1 MDEQHDHTTHGGAG
15 GAGGADDQER
25 APIRELLVSAA
36 FELFT
41 EHGYDSTTV
50 DDIVRRA
57 GVGRRSFFR
66 YFPTKEEVV
75 FPDHER
81 ALADMVAYLEDGAR
95 DPDPVARAC
104 GAARLVMRMY
114 AENAEFSVK
123 RYALTRKVP
132 ALKAHETSVVWR
144 YERALA
150 DYLKGRFATLPD
162 GDVRAYT
169 VAASVVA
176 AHNYGLRA
184 WLRSGARGDA
194 AAGIDR
200 ALDLVHRTW
209 GGTGETLVVVTRS
222 STPMWQ
228 IVQQLEG
235 FRDGGTSGGN

>member
-1 MDEQHDHTTHGGAG
+1 MTDGPDKPMQ
-15 GAGGADDQER
+15 DDPAATEDQGK
-25 APIRELLVSAA
+25 ASIRDLLVSAA

-41 EHGYDSTTV
+41 ERGYDSTTI

-81 ALADMVAYLEDGAR
+81 ALADMVDYLEQGAQ
-95 DPDPVARAC
+95 DLDPVGRAC

-114 AENAEFSVK
+114 AERAEFSVK

-144 YERALA
+144 YERALIS
-150 DYLKGRFATLPD
+150 YLERRFATLPD
-162 GDVRAYT
+162 GGARAYAI
-169 VAASVVA
+169 AASVVA
-176 AHNYGLRA
+176 GHNYGLRA
-184 WLRSGARGDA
+184 WLRSGARGDVA
-194 AAGIDR
+194 VGVDQ
-200 ALDLVHRTW
+200 ALGLVHRTW
-209 GGTGETLVVVTRS
+209 GDAGETVVLVAKR

-228 IVQQLEG
+228 IVQRLE
-235 FRDGGTSGGN
+235 DV